1 MKRTLWLLA
10 CLAFPAC
17 ALFQRPFRP
26 VRAPPA
32 EAAQIEIPM
41 ALPEEGRQVVRGPMA
56 AAIQL
61 AMDDFLPR
69 DLKLPR
75 DATPEDVCLHSRES
89 YDVFAAPGPEGVVF
103 VRLILGSE
111 ACRMN
116 GILFD
121 MEATYAIDVKGWRI
135 LAIKN

>member
-1 MKRTLWLLA
+1 MKRNLLLLS
-10 CLAFPAC
+10 CLVLPAC
-17 ALFQRPFRP
+17 VLFQRPFRP
-26 VRAPPA
+26 VRASPA

-41 ALPEEGRQVVRGPMA
+41 ALPEEGRQVIRGSMA

-89 YDVFAAPGPEGVVF
+89 YDVFAAPGPEGIIF
-103 VRLILGSE
+103 GSIAE
-111 ACRMN
+111 AV
-116 GILFD
+116 D
-121 MEATYAIDVKGWRI
+121 PAA
-135 LAIKN
+135 